1 LASLTSATNA
11 FQAAVSGNV
20 DLSKLVGNIG
30 ASVTASVT
38 ALAKE
43 VDNLAKAG
51 LELVDNVGAAIEQAF
66 NKGYQTILAFGS
78 KLHKM
83 GQDIQNLGYND
94 FLPKMATDN
103 VAGDAIQAS
112 LVEGRNV
119 ARSSAAGQSTPIVAD
134 EKKEISAAQTSNL
147 ESLKSAYLAAAKQKD
162 LASKELFSD
171 AARGPNGNAICQRY
185 ETAQRAKED
194 AEEAM
199 KSAAR
204 AAGVPTSE
212 LPFYKSDNSF
222 R

>member
-1 LASLTSATNA
+1 
-11 FQAAVSGNV
+11 
-20 DLSKLVGNIG
+20 
-30 ASVTASVT
+30 
-38 ALAKE
+38 
-43 VDNLAKAG
+43 
-51 LELVDNVGAAIEQAF
+51 
-66 NKGYQTILAFGS
+66 
-78 KLHKM
+78 M

-103 VAGDAIQAS
+103 LAGDALQAS

-171 AARGPNGNAICQRY
+171 AARGPNGNDICRRY
-185 ETAQRAKED
+185 DTADQAKIN

-204 AAGVPTSE
+204 AAGVPASE
-212 LPFYKSDNSF
+212 LPVYRSNNRFD
-222 R
+222 